1 MTSSRYGWASRF
13 IAFRD
18 APPTEIRLRLE
29 RTFADAESGQRR
41 AWSDSIPVLQRE
53 VRAIVDHDPAASAYV
68 AALEYEL
75 PLEKRRPD
83 VVLLL
88 AAPVLVLELKGKE
101 RPDQADLDQ
110 ASAYARDL
118 RGYHV
123 ACHDRDVI
131 PVVIPM
137 RAHGYLGEF
146 CGVHVMGPDAIHGFA
161 ASVNRGPQRVPPV
174 TPEEFVA
181 DDAYEPLPSLIEAAR
196 RLFQHGD
203 LPHIHRAYANT
214 QPAVEAIAEIIH
226 EAARTKSRRLVL
238 VTGVPGAGKTLVGLR
253 LVHARFLDDLA
264 VVRAGRK
271 RVPAVFLSGNAPLV
285 TVLQYELGNASKLAH
300 GPSGKEF
307 VRGVKEYLAKHA
319 KPGKVPSEHVL
330 VFDEAQRAWDAPR
343 VRAKH
348 DDPTMRS
355 EPEHFIEFAGRIPEW
370 SVVVGLIG
378 TGQEIHA
385 GEEGGLAL
393 WCDAVRGAD
402 PSLGWT
408 VHGPMHVADAFSGS
422 PFVAVPALNLDK
434 EIRSHFVRGVHGL
447 VSRLLDGKVD
457 AALRPTADEIERQGY
472 ALRVTRDLEVAKA
485 YLRSR
490 YAEQPS
496 KRYGILVS
504 SRDKSL
510 GLHGVPPPTKDRF
523 DRFPTG
529 PWFANG
535 ADAEVS
541 CRHLSRP
548 ASEFESQGL
557 ELDAVLLAWGGD
569 LVVYAATGE
578 WTNSGA
584 RTYQRKSGVRD
595 PLQLRKNAY
604 RVLLTRAREATVV
617 FVPPEA
623 VLDATYAR
631 LVGAGWRPLGAASGT

>member
-1 MTSSRYGWASRF
+1 
-13 IAFRD
+13 
-18 APPTEIRLRLE
+18 
-29 RTFADAESGQRR
+29 
-41 AWSDSIPVLQRE
+41 
-53 VRAIVDHDPAASAYV
+53 
-68 AALEYEL
+68 
-75 PLEKRRPD
+75 
-83 VVLLL
+83 
-88 AAPVLVLELKGKE
+88 
-101 RPDQADLDQ
+101 
-110 ASAYARDL
+110 
-118 RGYHV
+118 
-123 ACHDRDVI
+123 
-131 PVVIPM
+131 
-137 RAHGYLGEF
+137 
-146 CGVHVMGPDAIHGFA
+146 
-161 ASVNRGPQRVPPV
+161 
-174 TPEEFVA
+174 
-181 DDAYEPLPSLIEAAR
+181 
-196 RLFQHGD
+196 
-203 LPHIHRAYANT
+203 
-214 QPAVEAIAEIIH
+214 
-226 EAARTKSRRLVL
+226 
-238 VTGVPGAGKTLVGLR
+238 
-253 LVHARFLDDLA
+253 
-264 VVRAGRK
+264 
-271 RVPAVFLSGNAPLV
+271 
-285 TVLQYELGNASKLAH
+285 
-300 GPSGKEF
+300 
-307 VRGVKEYLAKHA
+307 
-319 KPGKVPSEHVL
+319 
-330 VFDEAQRAWDAPR
+330 
-343 VRAKH
+343 
-348 DDPTMRS
+348 
-355 EPEHFIEFAGRIPEW
+355 
-370 SVVVGLIG
+370 
-378 TGQEIHA
+378 
-385 GEEGGLAL
+385 
-393 WCDAVRGAD
+393 
-402 PSLGWT
+402 
-408 VHGPMHVADAFSGS
+408 MHVAEAFSGS
-422 PFVAVPALNLDK
+422 SFVAVPALNLDK

-457 AALRPTADEIERQGY
+457 AELRPTADEIERQGY

-631 LVGAGWRPLGAASGT
+631 LVAAGWRPLGAASGT